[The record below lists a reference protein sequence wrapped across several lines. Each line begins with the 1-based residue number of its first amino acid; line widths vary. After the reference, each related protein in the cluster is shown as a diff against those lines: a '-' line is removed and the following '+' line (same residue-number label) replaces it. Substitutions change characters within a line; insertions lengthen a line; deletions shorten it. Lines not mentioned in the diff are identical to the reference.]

1 MALPPAG
8 GSRATPSPRAPA
20 SGRTPAASAASPGVA
35 RAPAESQAP
44 RTRGAARA
52 PADQGTLWL
61 LGDLQPPLPSV
72 IEAFVARH
80 GRARTLVWLASPAP
94 EWATSRRSSE
104 RRAAGRRRHGRVIVL
119 RRAGNSREYPVTV
132 TWVSPRLLVSLL
144 RAPED
149 VVVVQELNLTALFAV
164 LSKLRRGRRV
174 VALAEGDLGLLG
186 ATGRA
191 RIKVWFRRA
200 VARWVDAFVA
210 NGSGATRYLS
220 DTLGVRG
227 DRIVEGW
234 WLAGLAPPEGE
245 QADGLAVAPGAPGPF
260 FLAAGQ
266 LIPRKG
272 IDLLLD
278 AIGRYRREVGPCTLW
293 IVGEGPQRPALER
306 QARELG
312 VHGSV
317 DFLGQVDRA
326 ALRALL
332 RAADLLVFPTLHDLV
347 GRVVVEALSVGT
359 PVAVSV
365 LSGAAGTIVAHG
377 DNGLLMDPRD
387 PDDLLSILRR
397 AADPAVLD
405 HLRAGAE
412 RTAAELTPAAA
423 AAVVAEG
430 IALARRPR

>member
-1 MALPPAG
+1 MTVPPAG
-8 GSRATPSPRAPA
+8 GLRASPSRRATA
-20 SGRTPAASAASPGVA
+20 SGRAAAFGGV
-35 RAPAESQAP
+35 R
-44 RTRGAARA
+44 RGAHLA
-52 PADQGTLWL
+52 PTGQGTLWL

-72 IEAFVARH
+72 IQAFVQRH
-80 GRARTLVWLASPAP
+80 GPARTLVWLASPAA
-94 EWATSRRSSE
+94 ERATSRRSSE
-104 RRAAGRRRHGRVIVL
+104 RRHAGRRRHGRVIIL
-119 RRAGNSREYPVTV
+119 RRAGNSREYPLTV
-132 TWVSPRLLVSLL
+132 TWVSPRLLVDLL

-149 VVVVQELNLTALFAV
+149 VVVVQELNLTAAFAV
-164 LSKLRRGRRV
+164 LSKVRRGRRV

-191 RIKVWFRRA
+191 RVKVWFRRA
-200 VARWVDAFVA
+200 VARFVDAFVA
-210 NGSGATRYLS
+210 NGAGATRYLG
-220 DTLGVRG
+220 DTLGVRE

-234 WLAGLAPPEGE
+234 WLAGLAQPEAETPAGVVSTPR
-245 QADGLAVAPGAPGPF
+245 AAGPV

-278 AIGRYRREVGPCTLW
+278 AVGRHRREVGPCTLW

-312 VHGSV
+312 GQGSV

-326 ALRALL
+326 ALAALL

-365 LSGAAGTIVAHG
+365 LSGAAGTIVQHG
-377 DNGLLMDPRD
+377 DNGLVMDPRD
-387 PDDLLSILRR
+387 PADLLSILCR
-397 AADPAVLD
+397 AADSGVMD
-405 HLRAGAE
+405 RLRAGAE
-412 RTAAELTPAAA
+412 RTAAALTPAAA
-423 AAVVAEG
+423 AAVVADG